1 MYTDSNIRFL
11 IIDPQGNEEVGVGNG
26 VSRNVYTS
34 FWKEAANSLL
44 IRETECV
51 PYVRHDLFN
60 YEWGTEGNI
69 LLKSYIDRGHFLVTL
84 SKHFVLYTLFGE
96 VRVDDLLSSRFLYLS
111 NDEANMFKGVLTE
124 ESGIDDFSINEFHE
138 FHEQFKVQSLVA
150 KSNIKEKLAEVSRQE
165 LIQKPYI
172 MTAC

>member
-96 VRVDDLLSSRFLYLS
+96 VRVDDLLSSRFLY
-111 NDEANMFKGVLTE
+111 
-124 ESGIDDFSINEFHE
+124 
-138 FHEQFKVQSLVA
+138 
-150 KSNIKEKLAEVSRQE
+150 
-165 LIQKPYI
+165 
-172 MTAC
+172 

>member
-1 MYTDSNIRFL
+1 M
-11 IIDPQGNEEVGVGNG
+11 
-26 VSRNVYTS
+26 
-34 FWKEAANSLL
+34 
-44 IRETECV
+44 
-51 PYVRHDLFN
+51 
-60 YEWGTEGNI
+60 
-69 LLKSYIDRGHFLVTL
+69 
-84 SKHFVLYTLFGE
+84 
-96 VRVDDLLSSRFLYLS
+96 DDLLSSRFLYLS

-124 ESGIDDFSINEFHE
+124 ESGIDDFSINEFYE